1 MKKTILALALVAG
14 LPVAAQ
20 AQDADAGKSVFNVCK
35 ACHGVGEGAKNQVG
49 PVLNGVI
56 GRKAGTAEGFNYSEP
71 MKASGLTWD
80 EATIA
85 GYLAD
90 PKGKVPG
97 NKMVFAGLKDE
108 QKVKDLV
115 AFLKQYDKD
124 GKVAAK

>member
-56 GRKAGTAEGFNYSEP
+56 GRKAGTAEAFMGSE
-71 MKASGLTWD
+71 
-80 EATIA
+80 
-85 GYLAD
+85 
-90 PKGKVPG
+90 
-97 NKMVFAGLKDE
+97 
-108 QKVKDLV
+108 
-115 AFLKQYDKD
+115 
-124 GKVAAK
+124 

>member
-20 AQDADAGKSVFNVCK
+20 AQDADAGKTVFNVCK

-80 EATIA
+80 EVTIA
-85 GYLAD
+85 AYIAN
-90 PKGKVPG
+90 PKEKVPG
-97 NKMVFAGLKDE
+97 NKMVFAGIKDE
-108 QKVKDLV
+108 QKQKDLI
-115 AFLKQYDKD
+115 AFLKSYDKD
-124 GKVAAK
+124 GKPAAK

>member
-14 LPVAAQ
+14 LPVAAH

-56 GRKAGTAEGFNYSEP
+56 GRKSGTAEGFNYSEA